1 LVALERPAGAVLV
14 QIAQRLLVARQLAT
28 TAALRAISPS
38 CSRWRQITGS
48 SHF

>member
-28 TAALRAISPS
+28 TAARAISPS